1 MFCLINC
8 VEYINQT
15 LIPKITEK
23 EVVLDF
29 FVVPPILACK
39 MALAIKE
46 CYYSENAFSGE
57 EVLESNLQANN
68 VLTIYLA
75 ANPKNQPLS
84 ISSSSF

>member
-1 MFCLINC
+1 

-23 EVVLDF
+23 EVVLDLLA
-29 FVVPPILACK
+29 VPPLLACK

-46 CYYSENAFSGE
+46 CYYSENAFSAE

-75 ANPKNQPLS
+75 ANPKRSTTKYIVIILPILLA
-84 ISSSSF
+84 